1 MPADLGLV
9 QCVFFFLALG
19 LALALAVI
27 AIHFRLQPIF
37 LLPLAAGVLLG
48 NLPGREF
55 AVVLA
60 PFFSLLRQGLTTGL
74 FPGLIFMGWG
84 AGTNLA
90 ALIAHPRKLILA
102 LVTPLG
108 FSLVLWLGW
117 LSGFTPA
124 QAAGVALIGG
134 GEGVSAV
141 FLTQQLAPEFTG
153 PVGVAAF
160 TLVGAQ
166 LLLQPH
172 LLRLLTTRQER
183 MLRLPPTRKVGR
195 REALLFAAAGLVL
208 TLLLVPRAAL
218 LTGMFFLG
226 VILKESGV
234 VDRLAR
240 TLANRLA
247 EIMAVL
253 LGLTVGSLCPLSR
266 LLTFTFVKI
275 LLLGLAALSLA
286 TLAVVLVIKI
296 ANLFLT
302 QKFNPLLGAA
312 ALGLF
317 PDAAHLAQVTCRQ
330 EDPQGNIFQH
340 ALAVNQ
346 AAFLTATLTA
356 GLLWG
361 ILGGG

>member
-1 MPADLGLV
+1 MPADLSLV
-9 QCVFFFLALG
+9 SLTLFG
-19 LALALAVI
+19 LALVLALTLGWI
-27 AIHFRLQPIF
+27 AIYYRLQPVF
-37 LLPLAAGVLLG
+37 LLPLAAGLLLG
-48 NLPGREF
+48 NLPGGDAA
-55 AVVLA
+55 AVTAPLLA
-60 PFFSLLRQGLTTGL
+60 LLRQGLASGL
-74 FPGLIFMGWG
+74 FPALIFLGWG
-84 AGTNLA
+84 AGANLA
-90 ALIAHPRKLILA
+90 PLLAHPRKLVLG
-102 LVTPLG
+102 LCTPLG
-108 FSLVLWLGW
+108 FFLALWLGR
-117 LSGFTPA
+117 LTGFTPA

-134 GEGVSAV
+134 GDGLAAV
-141 FLTQQLAPEFTG
+141 FLTLKLAPELTG
-153 PVGVAAF
+153 MVGLAAF

-172 LLRLLTTRQER
+172 LLRALTSRQER
-183 MLRLPPTRKVGR
+183 MLRLPPTRKVSR
-195 REALLFAAAGLVL
+195 RETLLFACAGLIL
-208 TLLLVPRAAL
+208 TLLLAPRAAL

-226 VILKESGV
+226 AALKESGV

-253 LGLTVGSLCPLSR
+253 AGLTVGSLCPLGQLFS
-266 LLTFTFVKI
+266 FTFLQI
-275 LLLGLAALSLA
+275 LVLGQAALSLA
-286 TLAVVLVIKI
+286 TLAVVLVIKV
-296 ANLFLT
+296 ANLFLK
-302 QKFNPLLGAA
+302 QKLNPLLGAA

-340 ALAVNQ
+340 ALAINQ